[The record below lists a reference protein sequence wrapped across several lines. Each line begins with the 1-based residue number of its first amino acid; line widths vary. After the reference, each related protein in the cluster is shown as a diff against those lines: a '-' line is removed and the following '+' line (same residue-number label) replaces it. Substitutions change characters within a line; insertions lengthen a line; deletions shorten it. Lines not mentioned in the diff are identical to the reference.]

1 MFQLASPFMV
11 EGNVLIG
18 EKDPIGDDCK
28 NIGESILNAFKSRPD
43 FVGQVYDNINLII
56 LIKFILHKKK

>member
-1 MFQLASPFMV
+1 MFQPTNPFTI
-11 EGNVLIG
+11 EENVLIG
-18 EKDPIGDDCK
+18 EKAPIGDDCK